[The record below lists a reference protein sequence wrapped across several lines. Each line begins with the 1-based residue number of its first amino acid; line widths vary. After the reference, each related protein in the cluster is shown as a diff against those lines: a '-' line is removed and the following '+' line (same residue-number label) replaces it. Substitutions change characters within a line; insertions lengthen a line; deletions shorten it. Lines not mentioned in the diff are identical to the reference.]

1 MSGVDVGGVEWRP
14 FRSALG
20 PAVGLAALVAGVLAG
35 ERAGAASAT
44 GALVAGTVGLAA
56 AWFVTGRTRL
66 AVATLALALLGTATM
81 QRALDGLER
90 SPLAAVAEGTEVEV
104 RGTLVTD
111 PAGPRF
117 RADALLRV
125 DTFTPVDEPADVQR
139 VRRTVMVRATGK
151 EAGRLRVLAAG
162 DHVTLTGRLGPL
174 DGFDTRYRWH
184 HAVAR
189 LDGADVVAFA
199 SPRGQLHAGANR
211 LRSVI
216 LRGIA
221 TLPTVERGLLGGFLL
236 GDTRVVPDDVIAD
249 FRASGLSHLLAV
261 SGANVAFVLA
271 LAGPLLRR
279 LPLAGRFAGGVAVVL
294 VFATATRYEPS
305 VMRASALAAASLTA
319 NFAGRP
325 AHPVRLLAL
334 AVTALVLVDPFLVH
348 SVAFTLSCGASA
360 GIVLLSRPVG
370 EWLRGPAW
378 FRESLAVTLA
388 AQVGVTPVL
397 IPVFG
402 SMPAITPVANLIAA
416 PLAGPLTVYGL
427 VAGASGGLVGGV
439 LPAVAAVLQWPSGAL
454 VHVIALVAHHAARV
468 PFGIDGR
475 GVLASVAL
483 TALASALAKA
493 GPALR
498 GRRATGGSLRSDAR
512 GALPDPASR

>member
-1 MSGVDVGGVEWRP
+1 MSDIDLDGVEPRP
-14 FRSALG
+14 FRPALG
-20 PAVGLAALVAGVLAG
+20 PMAALAGLVGGVLAG
-35 ERAGAASAT
+35 ERAGAAPAT
-44 GALVAGTVGLAA
+44 GALVAGGAGLAA
-56 AWFVTGRTRL
+56 AWFVTGRARF
-66 AVATLALALLGTATM
+66 AVATLALALLGAATM
-81 QRALDGLER
+81 QRALEGLER
-90 SPLAAVAEGTEVEV
+90 SPVAAVAEGTEVEV

-125 DTFTPVDEPADVQR
+125 DTFAPLGEPAAEQR

-151 EAGRLRVLAAG
+151 EAGRLRVLVAG

-199 SPRGQLHAGANR
+199 PPRGPLSAVAND
-211 LRSVI
+211 LRSVV

-236 GDTRVVPDDVIAD
+236 GDTRAVPADVVGD

-279 LPLAGRFAGGVAVVL
+279 LPLAGRLAGGLAVVL

-325 AHPVRLLAL
+325 TDPARLLAL

-348 SVAFTLSCGASA
+348 SVAFMLSCGASA
-360 GIVLLSRPVG
+360 GIVLLSRPVA
-370 EWLRGPAW
+370 EWLRGPVW

-388 AQVGVTPVL
+388 AQLGVTPVL

-402 SMPAITPVANLIAA
+402 SMPAVTPVANLLAA
-416 PLAGPLTVYGL
+416 PLAGPITVYGL
-427 VAGASGGLVGGV
+427 VAGAAGGLVGGV
-439 LPAVAAVLQWPSGAL
+439 APWLATILQWPSGAL
-454 VHVIALVAHHAARV
+454 VHVTALVAHHAARV
-468 PFGIDGR
+468 PFAIDGR
-475 GVLASVAL
+475 G
-483 TALASALAKA
+483 ALAMLSLGALAA
-493 GPALR
+493 AWARARPAPW
-498 GRRATGGSLRSDAR
+498 GRRAAGGSLRSDACR
-512 GALPDPASR
+512 ALPDPSPR